1 MAFTNLS
8 YEDIFDTLHRA
19 PELQS
24 LLAPFKSAY
33 EKRAFDQLEG
43 QIGTLRINLS
53 RLATK
58 EAFWIFSGD
67 DVPLGI
73 NDPHHPFVLVLAN
86 DPETQNINSA
96 CYAVVLNRLIRQLN
110 RKNKLPCSMIIDEVP
125 TVYIHKI
132 ENLLA
137 TARSNKVSIL
147 LGLQELPQFRQQ
159 YGREVAET
167 ICSVAANVLS
177 GAVQHKD
184 TLMWLEKLFG
194 KVRQLRNGISIDR
207 HRTSISVNEYMDFL
221 IPASKIAN
229 LKTGELVGHVAAEN
243 DQPYG
248 MNTYHCKVKIHQNQI
263 KKEERKYH
271 DTPDYYDFG
280 DKKEAILTANMQ
292 KIVEEVHEVVSG
304 G

>member
-1 MAFTNLS
+1 
-8 YEDIFDTLHRA
+8 
-19 PELQS
+19 
-24 LLAPFKSAY
+24 
-33 EKRAFDQLEG
+33 
-43 QIGTLRINLS
+43 
-53 RLATK
+53 
-58 EAFWIFSGD
+58 
-67 DVPLGI
+67 
-73 NDPHHPFVLVLAN
+73 
-86 DPETQNINSA
+86 
-96 CYAVVLNRLIRQLN
+96 
-110 RKNKLPCSMIIDEVP
+110 
-125 TVYIHKI
+125 
-132 ENLLA
+132 
-137 TARSNKVSIL
+137 

-243 DQPYG
+243 DQTYG
-248 MNTYHCKVKIHQNQI
+248 MNTYHCKVKINQNQI
-263 KKEERKYH
+263 KKEERIYL
-271 DTPDYYDFG
+271 DTPDYYDFE

-292 KIVEEVHEVVSG
+292 RIVAEVHEVVSG